1 MLAIFSFLIVIT
13 TLVFIHEL
21 GHYLAARSVGVRVE
35 KFYIGFNLFGLGIK
49 KTINNTEYGIGL
61 FPLGGYVKVAG
72 IIDESM
78 DANHQ
83 YKDDEF
89 QSKNT
94 IQKIWIMS
102 AGVIMNFILA
112 IFIFAHLTYYYG
124 INEPDPRAIVGS
136 ICEGCP
142 SEIIG
147 LQENDLIISI
157 NGNIINDWSDLT
169 KNIHNKPNQI
179 IYIEWIRDGITF
191 SDSLKT
197 ISNPQLI
204 DDEIIDVGMIGISPI
219 IHNKKSTIFQA
230 FYYGS
235 NQTISLL
242 KFTWNSLLGL
252 LKGNISIKE
261 MAGPIMIAKIAGETA
276 SSGAYA
282 LLSLMA
288 MLSIN
293 LGLINILPVPGLDG
307 GHVMIALIEGIL
319 NRDLSLKTKLN
330 IQKIG
335 IILLMTLMLTI
346 MINDVLRLIN

>member
-1 MLAIFSFLIVIT
+1 
-13 TLVFIHEL
+13 
-21 GHYLAARSVGVRVE
+21 
-35 KFYIGFNLFGLGIK
+35 
-49 KTINNTEYGIGL
+49 
-61 FPLGGYVKVAG
+61 
-72 IIDESM
+72 
-78 DANHQ
+78 
-83 YKDDEF
+83 
-89 QSKNT
+89 
-94 IQKIWIMS
+94 
-102 AGVIMNFILA
+102 
-112 IFIFAHLTYYYG
+112 
-124 INEPDPRAIVGS
+124 
-136 ICEGCP
+136 
-142 SEIIG
+142 
-147 LQENDLIISI
+147 
-157 NGNIINDWSDLT
+157 
-169 KNIHNKPNQI
+169 
-179 IYIEWIRDGITF
+179 
-191 SDSLKT
+191 
-197 ISNPQLI
+197 
-204 DDEIIDVGMIGISPI
+204 MIGISPI

-335 IILLMTLMLTI
+335 IILLMTLMFIGASPGGTGGGIKTTTVAALMASRFVI
-346 MINDVLRLIN
+346 PCFVI